1 MCPVVKF
8 FYSFYGV
15 FWSLPSAMIGVSV
28 TASTLFQHFPPAEM
42 KAGWQGHC
50 CAVDI
55 VASSLKVEKENI
67 K

>member
-1 MCPVVKF
+1 
-8 FYSFYGV
+8 
-15 FWSLPSAMIGVSV
+15 MIEVSV

-67 K
+67 KNT